1 MSTRKTILAVAA
13 TAALGLS
20 ALGTTPAAAWGFH
33 GFHSHVHFS
42 HHYGYRYHWNFHRFS
57 YRWRYHNFH
66 RWNHSWYRPFA
77 SRYRWNS
84 SYRPY
89 AYGAMGAGVAA
100 APAMQQPAQQFQQP
114 ARAPANCLVKQYV
127 NGSAVFQ
134 DVCTQETAVAPAAG
148 EQPGSA
154 SGPGGR

>member
-1 MSTRKTILAVAA
+1 MLTRKTILAVAA

-20 ALGTTPAAAWGFH
+20 ALGTTPASAWGHH
-33 GFHSHVHFS
+33 GFRTHFHFS
-42 HHYGYRYHWNFHRFS
+42 HHTSYRYHWNFHRFS

-66 RWNHSWYRPFA
+66 RWNYGYRPFA
-77 SRYRWNS
+77 ARYRWTS

-89 AYGAMGAGVAA
+89 AYGAIGAA
-100 APAMQQPAQQFQQP
+100 AIPTRVSMQPPAQ
-114 ARAPANCLVKQYV
+114 APANCLVKQYV

-134 DVCTQETAVAPAAG
+134 DVCTQETAVAPTAG
-148 EQPGSA
+148 EMQPGGP

>member
-1 MSTRKTILAVAA
+1 MLTRKTILAVAA

-20 ALGTTPAAAWGFH
+20 ALGTTPASAWGYH
-33 GFHSHVHFS
+33 GFRTHFHFG
-42 HHYGYRYHWNFHRFS
+42 HHYGYRSHWNFHRFS

-66 RWNHSWYRPFA
+66 RWNYSWYRPFA

-89 AYGAMGAGVAA
+89 AYGAIGAGVAA
-100 APAMQQPAQQFQQP
+100 APASMQPPAQPSFQQP

-134 DVCTQETAVAPAAG
+134 DLCTQETAVAPAAG
-148 EQPGSA
+148 ETQPG
-154 SGPGGR
+154 